1 MQHRLLIPH
10 LLLSFFM
17 FFSLNFCVL
26 LKHDTGHLRTQ
37 VVYED
42 LHMDVKGE
50 YRSASGN
57 PISTALKQV
66 ESLSSLCIKIPA
78 CHHFV
83 VLVYYA
89 SST

>member
-1 MQHRLLIPH
+1 MH
-10 LLLSFFM
+10 
-17 FFSLNFCVL
+17 N
-26 LKHDTGHLRTQ
+26 TGHLRTY

-50 YRSASGN
+50 YRSSGGN
-57 PISTALKQV
+57 PISTALEQV
-66 ESLSSLCIKIPA
+66 ESLFSLCIKTPA
-78 CHHFV
+78 FHHFV